1 MHRILFLLLCLVF
14 PKWVNGQV
22 LQPCLYDHV
31 LHLKEEKNPGF
42 KEALYRQLEFLGK
55 HNLSVREDKI
65 DVNVVIHIVYKN
77 AEENLSDAKIQEQ
90 MKILNDNYSRL
101 NADTVNLRNE
111 FKPVAGKANIFF
123 NLVEIRRVQTDAI
136 FQPSL
141 SSLPDHVKQSSK
153 GGSDAVDPDHFLNI
167 WICNIKP
174 LVFFGQESPILG
186 YAYPPDDLDNWPAG
200 SAAESKN
207 LDGVVLHYK
216 AIGIGSFDV
225 KGIGSIPMR
234 GRTCVHE
241 VGHYLGLRHISGDA
255 GIFGP
260 DCTGSD
266 GVDDTP
272 AQGMQSQF
280 NCNEN
285 QNTCEQNV
293 SGDLP
298 DMIEN
303 YMDYSLE
310 TCQNTFTK
318 GQVEIMRG
326 VLMTHRPGITQMPA
340 STPELVSGGDFKLY
354 PNPANR
360 EIEFA
365 DRVQHVQISDVSGK
379 ICLQFAGEAFNHCDV
394 STLENGLYFVKI
406 NHGAVHKLVILH

>member
-1 MHRILFLLLCLVF
+1 MKIWITLVLSAMF
-14 PKWVNGQV
+14 WGSVNAQH
-22 LQPCLYDHV
+22 LQPCLFDHA
-31 LHLKEEKNPGF
+31 LSLKERTREGYKQDLFRSIENVKG
-42 KEALYRQLEFLGK
+42 
-55 HNLSVREDKI
+55 NLTGQREDLI
-65 DVNVVIHIVYKN
+65 TVNMVIHVVYKN
-77 AEENLSDAKIQEQ
+77 AEENLPEAKIREQ
-90 MKILNDNYSRL
+90 VDILNANYMRM
-101 NADTVNLRNE
+101 NADTVNLRDE

-280 NCNEN
+280 DCDET
-285 QNTCEQNV
+285 QNTCEQNI

-326 VLMTHRPGITQMPA
+326 VLMTHRPGVTQMPA
-340 STPELVSGGDFKLY
+340 STPELAIDGDFKLY

-360 EIEFA
+360 EITFEGT
-365 DRVQHVQISDVSGK
+365 VQHVQINDLSGK
-379 ICLQFAGEAFNHCDV
+379 IWLQSGGSSLTQLDV
-394 STLENGLYFVKI
+394 SSLANGMYYVKI
-406 NHGAVHKLVILH
+406 NHSIVHKLVILH

>member
-1 MHRILFLLLCLVF
+1 MSAMFWGSANAQH
-14 PKWVNGQV
+14 
-22 LQPCLYDHV
+22 LQPCLFDHA
-31 LHLKEEKNPGF
+31 LSLKEQARDGYKQDLFRSIENVKG
-42 KEALYRQLEFLGK
+42 
-55 HNLSVREDKI
+55 NLAGQREDVI
-65 DVNVVIHIVYKN
+65 TVNMVIHVVYKN
-77 AEENLSDAKIQEQ
+77 AEENLPEAKIREQ
-90 MKILNDNYSRL
+90 VDILNANYMRM
-101 NADTVNLRNE
+101 NEDTVNLRDA

-272 AQGMQSQF
+272 AQGIQSQF
-280 NCNEN
+280 NCDEN

-340 STPELVSGGDFKLY
+340 ATPELVSGGDFKLY

-360 EIEFA
+360 EITFEGT
-365 DRVQHVQISDVSGK
+365 VQHVEISDLSGK
-379 ICLQFAGEAFNHCDV
+379 IWLQSGGSPLTQLDV
-394 STLENGLYFVKI
+394 STLVNGLYYVKI
-406 NHGAVHKLVILH
+406 NHGFVQKLAILH